1 MHEIGTLLSVCR
13 TVDDIIEENQLSAA
27 EQVTLE
33 VGEVS
38 GILPEFLY
46 KGWGFVSARSRYAQ
60 HAALKV
66 EMLPAVTLCRDCG
79 AEYGTVEHGKICPR
93 CGSDHTVLL
102 CGNEYN
108 IKEIAAV

>member
-1 MHEIGTLLSVCR
+1 MHEIGTLISVLR
-13 TVDDIIEENQLSAA
+13 TVDDIIEENKLTEAKS
-27 EQVTLE
+27 VTLE

-46 KGWGFVSARSRYAQ
+46 KGWGFVTARSKYATG
-60 HAALKV
+60 AELKV
-66 EMLPAVTLCRDCG
+66 ETLPARTVCRDCG
-79 AEYGTVEHGKICPR
+79 EEYETVRYGKICPK
-93 CGSDHTVLL
+93 CGSGNTVLL